1 MKKETKKW
9 AERELGS
16 ADLGDKRLPKRLI
29 EVAESFSDS
38 PEASIPKA
46 TIN

>member
-9 AERELGS
+9 AERELVS
-16 ADLGDKRLPKRLI
+16 AELGDKRLTKRLI
-29 EVAESFSDS
+29 EVSESFLDS
-38 PEASIPKA
+38 PEAGIPKA